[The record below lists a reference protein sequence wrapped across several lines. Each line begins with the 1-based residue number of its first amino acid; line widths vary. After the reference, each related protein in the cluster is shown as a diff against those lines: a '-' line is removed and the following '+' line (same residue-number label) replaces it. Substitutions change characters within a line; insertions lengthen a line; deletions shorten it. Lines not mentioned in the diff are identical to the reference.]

1 MIARL
6 YYYLRLHAKHHE
18 ARERERGK
26 GRSRRRRRLGIVA
39 VGGRL
44 DSRRRKRLSEGV
56 GGLVRRPRKQRA
68 QRQHC
73 KYVVSF
79 ELSLKTMCYNIDLFL
94 KNTKKS

>member
-1 MIARL
+1 MRK
-6 YYYLRLHAKHHE
+6 RRK
-18 ARERERGK
+18 RKGK
-26 GRSRRRRRLGIVA
+26 GKEQEKEKAGNSSGR
-39 VGGRL
+39 GRL
-44 DSRRRKRLSEGV
+44 DSRRRRKKRLSEGV
-56 GGLVRRPRKQRA
+56 GGLVRRPRKLRA

>member
-1 MIARL
+1 VPARKTP
-6 YYYLRLHAKHHE
+6 RDK
-18 ARERERGK
+18 GK
-26 GRSRRRRRLGIVA
+26 GKRKRKVQEKRRLGIVA
-39 VGGRL
+39 VKGRL
-44 DSRRRKRLSEGV
+44 DSRRRRKKRLFEGV
-56 GGLVRRPRKQRA
+56 GGLVKSPRKQRA